1 MQVKI
6 RGFRIEL
13 QDIEQTLLRHPAVSQ
28 CVANVRTIG
37 GTPQLVAFVVSSQDD
52 LQSKELHDY
61 LSTLLPSYMLPS
73 YWSILPA
80 FPLTPNG
87 KIDYRRLPAP
97 QHYATTVKSERPTMS
112 EIERRLCA
120 IALARLGQSCSSGW
134 YKGYDAAK
142 PVVVLVCGYT
152 PAHPFYSDYLEV
164 LHRDFSVWVFD
175 SFLFWNEGS
184 SDAVSY
190 VNYLLTE
197 TEREMNRVGAK
208 VYAVTGHS
216 IGSALGLLLAERLR
230 QRGNPDIRMV
240 AIGTSLHVNSRTL
253 DFIGDSDMPL
263 KQMQASMPPLHFE
276 GDLRVALEQKP
287 VASVVLNGEPNPE
300 FEKLSQTHIVQN
312 EQLWKRTYPSAKF
325 LMLDA
330 SHFEMLQ
337 PRFLPLLAELMG
349 RKTD

>member
-120 IALARLGQSCSSGW
+120 I
-134 YKGYDAAK
+134 
-142 PVVVLVCGYT
+142 V
-152 PAHPFYSDYLEV
+152 
-164 LHRDFSVWVFD
+164 
-175 SFLFWNEGS
+175 
-184 SDAVSY
+184 
-190 VNYLLTE
+190 
-197 TEREMNRVGAK
+197 
-208 VYAVTGHS
+208 
-216 IGSALGLLLAERLR
+216 ERLLKSKLV
-230 QRGNPDIRMV
+230 PYVPKMISS
-240 AIGTSLHVNSRTL
+240 TTL
-253 DFIGDSDMPL
+253 
-263 KQMQASMPPLHFE
+263 E
-276 GDLRVALEQKP
+276 
-287 VASVVLNGEPNPE
+287 
-300 FEKLSQTHIVQN
+300 
-312 EQLWKRTYPSAKF
+312 
-325 LMLDA
+325 
-330 SHFEMLQ
+330 
-337 PRFLPLLAELMG
+337 
-349 RKTD
+349 